1 VWAAVFFGRDASS
14 FSGTTPWSFRLET
27 QNRGPNQRCGQL
39 FLYQKGQ
46 ELSQKDKGFIFIDL
60 SQKGQKGQKTS
71 RVFPWGFETVK
82 NILVFSL
89 FL

>member
-1 VWAAVFFGRDASS
+1 
-14 FSGTTPWSFRLET
+14 
-27 QNRGPNQRCGQL
+27 
-39 FLYQKGQ
+39 LYQKGQ

-71 RVFPWGFETVK
+71 RVFPWGFETVQ